1 VAAKEGISIDLFMNL
16 LGGLGLFLLG
26 MHLMTN
32 GLKVSA
38 GNALRRILA
47 ASTSTRLRGVLSGM
61 FITSL
66 VQSSSA
72 VTVASIGFVN
82 AGLLSLSEAVAITY
96 GSNLGTTTTGWL
108 VSTIG
113 FHVDIKA
120 FALPAIGIG
129 MFFKLFS
136 KQTRLAAIGEAMAGF
151 GVFFLGIDLL
161 KDGFS
166 GLNGHVD
173 MAAMAGSSLL
183 HLAFFVGVGVLMT
196 VLAQSSSAAI
206 AITLTATGSG
216 VLPLEAAAAM
226 VIGANI
232 GTTST
237 ALIAAIGA
245 TPNAKRMA
253 SAHILFNGVTG
264 IVALLLL
271 PMLLP
276 MIHLLQEGL
285 HLGSDPAV
293 FLALFHTVFNLLGIA
308 LIWAF
313 TDRMVDWLKERF
325 RAAEEDEARPKHLD
339 RTLVSTPVLALEAL
353 RHELNNMA
361 GLTARMCKGVLS
373 SEVRTPSQLELEM
386 HSIESLADAV
396 GEYTGEMRR
405 GELPQAVAD
414 VLPQAIGISR
424 YYRDNAELAMDIN
437 RREGVFVPEE
447 ARQSLSEFR
456 QEAVVTIDAALAS
469 AALENESLPQWDRKV
484 LEQRYQELKSR
495 ILYTGTLGKVPVR
508 QAIELV
514 ELAKDIERIAK
525 QMAKAAEGLC
535 LMRAAARNEPAPV
548 APDDDAADA
557 AGKEPAAG
565 SGGDGLAG
573 NELAGGDGDTLPED
587 GVGEERR

>member
-1 VAAKEGISIDLFMNL
+1 MSL

-26 MHLMTN
+26 MHLMTD
-32 GLKVSA
+32 GLRVSA

-47 ASTSTRLRGVLSGM
+47 ASTSTRLRGVISGM

-82 AGLLSLSEAVAITY
+82 AGLLTLAEAVAITY

-129 MFFKLFS
+129 MFLKLFS
-136 KQTRLAAIGEAMAGF
+136 KQVRLAAIGEAMAGF

-161 KDGFS
+161 KEGFS
-166 GLNGHVD
+166 GLHGQVD
-173 MAAMAGSSLL
+173 LAAVGGADLI
-183 HLAFFVGVGVLMT
+183 HLALFVGVGVLMT

-216 VLPLEAAAAM
+216 VLPLEGAAAM

-253 SAHILFNGVTG
+253 SAHILFNVLTGV
-264 IVALLLL
+264 VALLLL

-276 MIHLLQEGL
+276 LIHLLQGGL
-285 HLGSDPAV
+285 SLGSDPAV
-293 FLALFHTVFNLLGIA
+293 FLALFHTTFNLLGIA
-308 LIWAF
+308 LIWPF
-313 TDRMVDWLKERF
+313 TNRMVSWLKGRF
-325 RAAEEDEARPKHLD
+325 RAAEEDAARPKYLD
-339 RTLVSTPVLALEAL
+339 KTLVSTPVLALDAL
-353 RHELNNMA
+353 RLELNNI
-361 GLTARMCKGVLS
+361 GILTARMCKGVLS
-373 SEVRTPSQLELEM
+373 SEVRTPIQLAQDM

-405 GELPQAVAD
+405 GELPQEVAD
-414 VLPQAIGISR
+414 VLPQAIGVSR
-424 YYRDNAELAMDIN
+424 YYRDNAELAMAIN
-437 RREGVFVPEE
+437 QREGVFVPDDV
-447 ARQSLSEFR
+447 RQRLSEFR

-469 AALENESLPQWDRKV
+469 AALENESMPQWDRKA

-495 ILYTGTLGKVPVR
+495 VLYTGTLGKVPVR

-525 QMAKAAEGLC
+525 QMGKAAEGLC
-535 LMRAAARNEPAPV
+535 QIRAAARNEPAPSI
-548 APDDDAADA
+548 PADA
-557 AGKEPAAG
+557 SGNEAGDEAGKKAVDESDVAA
-565 SGGDGLAG
+565 LAG
-573 NELAGGDGDTLPED
+573 DEPD
-587 GVGEERR
+587 EEAR